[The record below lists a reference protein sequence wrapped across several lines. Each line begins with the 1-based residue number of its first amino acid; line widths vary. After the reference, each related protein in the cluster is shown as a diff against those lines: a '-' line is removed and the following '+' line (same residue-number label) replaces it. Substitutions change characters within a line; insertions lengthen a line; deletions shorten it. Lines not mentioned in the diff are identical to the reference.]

1 MQVLAERIK
10 TEHEQIAAMQKALQE
25 IPADNLVARET
36 QYENLQVKLRAH
48 MEAEEETI
56 YRALRNTRLA
66 PLVEQ
71 ALSEHDE
78 ARKILYRCD
87 QLPFDY
93 ARWYLHLQ
101 RLKDVFDSHAF
112 YEEESILPRMSEV
125 FDDSQIESLAAEF
138 DFIHHAFAAP
148 AEEMTT

>member
-1 MQVLAERIK
+1 MPLLAERIIN
-10 TEHEQIAAMQKALQE
+10 EHEQIAVMQKALQE

-56 YRALRNTRLA
+56 YRVLRNTRLA

-71 ALSEHDE
+71 ALDEHE
-78 ARKILYRCD
+78 EVRKILYRCD

-93 ARWYLHLQ
+93 ERWCLHLQ
-101 RLKDVFDSHAF
+101 RLKEVFDRHIF
-112 YEEESILPRMSEV
+112 YEEENVLRKMSEV
-125 FDDSQIESLAAEF
+125 LDDSQIESLAAEF
-138 DFIHHAFAAP
+138 DFIQHAFAAP